1 MRIMK
6 TMHNTRLT
14 GTAVRPSLFLANYRS
29 LKSLLTE
36 GASRALRSRRPV
48 ERLDETQL
56 GRLIAELETGR
67 YRIAPATWYRL
78 RDLRFQAE
86 TQEFSNRLMRHA
98 RTAEENRYDEDTA
111 PLPPTCSRSS
121 SGQANQ
127 IVGLEDGRLAR
138 RLDLSRA
145 LPLCGLRVPMVL
157 SELEQRANAH
167 DGISRVRWITGSS
180 QCARCG
186 GFHLSHQDTVSTPAV
201 PVAHPEAELTCPH
214 CHGTSLDA
222 TREGLVLTLHCLCGW
237 HAFTS
242 LLNLDEATVAQNTQS
257 VLAAPVRD
265 VDDEE
270 VYTSLTT
277 DWTGM
282 AERVVTEKMAEHEED
297 QFDESE
303 EGDLV
308 EALVGMTEDAE
319 GSDTSDD
326 TSATA
331 SDTELK
337 ETEAMDEAE
346 AVLVRS
352 LVGFWS
358 SKEQMALRRLLLDRT
373 MCGVLAPTSELSAS
387 VDRLAL
393 IWTVAALLTES
404 CARFSDRERQDFVNW
419 LIQSTDAELRIFLP
433 DGLHEMPLPNAYAKI
448 RSWMR
453 SCAQR
458 VQGFRSRTAGV
469 RILAPKFGVSERAF
483 ATAIDLIA

>member
-1 MRIMK
+1 MN
-6 TMHNTRLT
+6 TNHNSMLT
-14 GTAVRPSLFLANYRS
+14 GTAVKTSVFLANYRS
-29 LKSLLTE
+29 LKSLLME

-48 ERLDETQL
+48 ERLDDMQL

-67 YRIAPATWYRL
+67 YRIAPANWYRL
-78 RDLRFQAE
+78 RDLRFQAD

-98 RTAEENRYDEDTA
+98 RTADENRYDEENA

-121 SGQANQ
+121 SRQANQ
-127 IVGLEDGRLAR
+127 IVGLEDGRLAC
-138 RLDLSRA
+138 RLDRSRA
-145 LPLCGLRVPMVL
+145 LPVCGLRAPIML
-157 SELEQRANAH
+157 SEIEQRANAH
-167 DGISRVRWITGSS
+167 DGISRVRWITGTR
-180 QCARCG
+180 QCLRCG
-186 GFHLSHQDTVSTPAV
+186 GYHLSHQDAVSTVPA
-201 PVAHPEAELTCPH
+201 PVAQHDPELTCPH

-270 VYTSLTT
+270 VSTSLTT

-282 AERVVTEKMAEHEED
+282 AERVVTEELSEEGD
-297 QFDESE
+297 NQFDESD
-303 EGDLV
+303 EGDLL

-319 GSDTSDD
+319 GSEGSDES
-326 TSATA
+326 SATA
-331 SDTELK
+331 SETWPK
-337 ETEAMDEAE
+337 ETEAMDDAE
-346 AVLVRS
+346 GFLVRS

-373 MCGVLAPTSELSAS
+373 MCGVLAPASEVSAS
-387 VDRLAL
+387 IDRLAL

-404 CARFSDRERQDFVNW
+404 CARFSDRETQEFVTW
-419 LIQSTDAELRIFLP
+419 LIQSTDAELRMFLP
-433 DGLHEMPLPNAYAKI
+433 EGLQEMPLPNAYAKI

-458 VQGFRSRTAGV
+458 VRGFRSRPAGV

-483 ATAIDLIA
+483 AQAVELIA

>member
-1 MRIMK
+1 MNPYHQ
-6 TMHNTRLT
+6 TLT
-14 GTAVRPSLFLANYRS
+14 EAAVGTSPCLANYRS
-29 LKSLLTE
+29 LKQLLTE
-36 GASRALRSRRPV
+36 GSSRALRHRRPV
-48 ERLDETQL
+48 ERLDEAQL

-67 YRIAPATWYRL
+67 YRISPENWYRL

-86 TQEFSNRLMRHA
+86 TQEFFNRLMRNA
-98 RTAEENRYDEDTA
+98 RTADENRYDEDHA

-127 IVGLEDGRLAR
+127 IVGLQDGRLAR

-157 SELEQRANAH
+157 SEIEQRANAH

-180 QCARCG
+180 QCTRCG
-186 GFHLSHQDTVSTPAV
+186 GFHLSHPDPVSIPAA

-222 TREGLVLTLHCLCGW
+222 AREGMVLTLHCLCGW
-237 HAFTS
+237 HAWTS
-242 LLNLDEATVAQNTQS
+242 LLNLDEATVAQNTQR

-265 VDDEE
+265 VDEE
-270 VYTSLTT
+270 VDTSLTT

-282 AERVVTEKMAEHEED
+282 AERVVTEAMADTEED

-308 EALVGMTEDAE
+308 EASGGMTEDAE
-319 GSDTSDD
+319 GSEGSDD
-326 TSATA
+326 SSATA
-331 SDTELK
+331 SEAWLK
-337 ETEAMDEAE
+337 ETEAMDDAE
-346 AVLVRS
+346 TLLVRS
-352 LVGFWS
+352 LVGLWS

-373 MCGVLAPTSELSAS
+373 MCGVLTPTSELSAS

-404 CARFSDRERQDFVNW
+404 CARFSDRERQDVVTW
-419 LIQSTDAELRIFLP
+419 LIQRTDAELRMFLP
-433 DGLHEMPLPNAYAKI
+433 DGLQEMPLPNAYAKI

-458 VQGFRSRTAGV
+458 VRGFRSRPAGV
-469 RILAPKFGVSERAF
+469 RMLAPKFGVSERAF
-483 ATAIDLIA
+483 TQAIDLIA

>member
-1 MRIMK
+1 MH
-6 TMHNTRLT
+6 TMSNTMLT
-14 GTAVRPSLFLANYRS
+14 GSAVKTSWFLANYRS
-29 LKSLLTE
+29 LKSLLME
-36 GASRALRSRRPV
+36 GASILRSRHPV
-48 ERLDETQL
+48 ERLDDMQL

-67 YRIAPATWYRL
+67 YRISPANWYRL

-86 TQEFSNRLMRHA
+86 SREFSNRLMRHA
-98 RTAEENRYDEDTA
+98 RTADENRYDEDNA

-145 LPLCGLRVPMVL
+145 LPLCGLRAPIML
-157 SELEQRANAH
+157 SEIEQRANAH
-167 DGISRVRWITGSS
+167 DGISQVRWITGTI
-180 QCARCG
+180 QCLRCG
-186 GFHLSHQDTVSTPAV
+186 GYHLSHQDAVSTVPV
-201 PVAHPEAELTCPH
+201 PVAQHDPELTCPH

-242 LLNLDEATVAQNTQS
+242 LLHLDEATVVQNTQR

-265 VDDEE
+265 VDDED

-277 DWTGM
+277 DWTGT
-282 AERVVTEKMAEHEED
+282 AERMVTEEMGDREED

-308 EALVGMTEDAE
+308 EALVGMIEDAE
-319 GSDTSDD
+319 GSEGSDD
-326 TSATA
+326 SSATA
-331 SDTELK
+331 SELLPK
-337 ETEAMDEAE
+337 ETEAMEDAE
-346 AVLVRS
+346 ALLVRS
-352 LVGFWS
+352 LVGLWS
-358 SKEQMALRRLLLDRT
+358 SKEQIALRRLLLDRT

-387 VDRLAL
+387 TDRLAL

-404 CARFSDRERQDFVNW
+404 CGRFSDREQQDFVNW
-419 LIQSTDAELRIFLP
+419 LIESQDGELRMFLP
-433 DGLHEMPLPNAYAKI
+433 DGLQEMPLPNAYAKI

-458 VQGFRSRTAGV
+458 VRGFRSRAAGV
-469 RILAPKFGVSERAF
+469 RMLAPKFGVSERAF
-483 ATAIDLIA
+483 AQAIKLIA

>member
-1 MRIMK
+1 MIM
-6 TMHNTRLT
+6 TITHTTTLT
-14 GTAVRPSLFLANYRS
+14 GLTTTSVLRANYRS
-29 LKSLLTE
+29 LRTLLAQTDATSH
-36 GASRALRSRRPV
+36 GLRSRRPV
-48 ERLDETQL
+48 ERLDEMQL

-78 RDLRFQAE
+78 RELRFHAE
-86 TQEFSNRLMRHA
+86 TNEFSNRLMRNA
-98 RTAEENRYDEDTA
+98 RTAEENRYDEENA

-121 SGQANQ
+121 SGHVNQ

-157 SELEQRANAH
+157 SAIEQRANAQ
-167 DGISRVRWITGSS
+167 DGISRVRWITGSR

-186 GFHLSHQDTVSTPAV
+186 GFHLSQHDAVSTPAA
-201 PVAHPEAELTCPH
+201 PVTHTDAELTCPH

-222 TREGLVLTLHCLCGW
+222 TREGMVLTLHCLCGW
-237 HAFTS
+237 QALTS
-242 LLNLDEATVAQNTQS
+242 LLNLDEATVAQNTQC

-270 VYTSLTT
+270 VSTSLTT
-277 DWTGM
+277 EWTGM
-282 AERVVTEKMAEHEED
+282 AERVVTEEREDTEEE
-297 QFDESE
+297 QFDESD

-308 EALVGMTEDAE
+308 EALVGMTEDTE
-319 GSDTSDD
+319 GSHASDES
-326 TSATA
+326 SATA
-331 SDTELK
+331 SELLPQ
-337 ETEAMDEAE
+337 ETEAMDDAD
-346 AVLVRS
+346 ALLVRS
-352 LVGFWS
+352 LVGLWS

-373 MCGVLAPTSELSAS
+373 MCGVLASPSEESAS

-404 CARFSDRERQDFVNW
+404 CFRFSDREQQDFVNW
-419 LIQSTDAELRIFLP
+419 LIQRTDAELRMFLP
-433 DGLHEMPLPNAYAKI
+433 DGFQEIPLPNAYAKI

-458 VQGFRSRTAGV
+458 IRGFRSRAAGV
-469 RILAPKFGVSERAF
+469 RMLAPKFGVSERAF
-483 ATAIDLIA
+483 AQAVDLIA

>member
-1 MRIMK
+1 MTITH
-6 TMHNTRLT
+6 TMNTLT
-14 GTAVRPSLFLANYRS
+14 GLTTTSVLRANYRS
-29 LKSLLTE
+29 LRTLLAQTD
-36 GASRALRSRRPV
+36 ATSHAMRSRRPV
-48 ERLDETQL
+48 ERLDDIQL

-67 YRIAPATWYRL
+67 YRISPAHWYRL

-86 TQEFSNRLMRHA
+86 TQEFSNRLMRNA
-98 RTAEENRYDEDTA
+98 RTADENRYDEENA

-121 SGQANQ
+121 SGSANQ

-145 LPLCGLRVPMVL
+145 LPLCGLRVPVVL
-157 SELEQRANAH
+157 SEIEQRANAH
-167 DGISRVRWITGSS
+167 DGMSRVRWITGSR

-186 GFHLSHQDTVSTPAV
+186 GFHLSHHDAESTPAA

-222 TREGLVLTLHCLCGW
+222 TREGMVLTLHCLCGW

-242 LLNLDEATVAQNTQS
+242 LLNLDEATVAQNTQR

-265 VDDEE
+265 VDDED
-270 VYTSLTT
+270 VYSSLTT

-282 AERVVTEKMAEHEED
+282 AERVVTEEMADSEED

-308 EALVGMTEDAE
+308 EALVGMTEDTEGSE
-319 GSDTSDD
+319 GSDGS
-326 TSATA
+326 SSTA
-331 SDTELK
+331 SDLLLK
-337 ETEAMDEAE
+337 ETEAMEDAE
-346 AVLVRS
+346 ALLVRS

-358 SKEQMALRRLLLDRT
+358 SKEQIALRRLLLDRT
-373 MCGVLAPTSELSAS
+373 MSGVLAPTSELSAS
-387 VDRLAL
+387 TDRLAL

-404 CARFSDRERQDFVNW
+404 CARFSDREMQDFVNW
-419 LIQSTDAELRIFLP
+419 LSQSRDAELRMFLP
-433 DGLHEMPLPNAYAKI
+433 DGLQEMPLPNAYAKI

-458 VQGFRSRTAGV
+458 VRGFRSRAAGV
-469 RILAPKFGVSERAF
+469 RMLAPKFGVSERAF
-483 ATAIDLIA
+483 ARAVELIA

>member
-1 MRIMK
+1 MN
-6 TMHNTRLT
+6 TMSNTMLT
-14 GTAVRPSLFLANYRS
+14 GSAAKTSWFLANYRS
-29 LKSLLTE
+29 LKSLLME
-36 GASRALRSRRPV
+36 GASTLRSRRPV
-48 ERLDETQL
+48 ERLDDMQL

-67 YRIAPATWYRL
+67 YRINPVNWYRL

-86 TQEFSNRLMRHA
+86 TQEFSNRLMRNA
-98 RTAEENRYDEDTA
+98 RTADENRYDEENA

-157 SELEQRANAH
+157 SDLEQRANAH

-186 GFHLSHQDTVSTPAV
+186 GFHLSHHDAESTPAA

-222 TREGLVLTLHCLCGW
+222 TREGMVLTLHCLCGW
-237 HAFTS
+237 HALTS
-242 LLNLDEATVAQNTQS
+242 LLNLDEATVAQNTQR

-270 VYTSLTT
+270 VYSSLTT

-282 AERVVTEKMAEHEED
+282 AERVVTEEMADSDED

-303 EGDLV
+303 EGDLE

-319 GSDTSDD
+319 GSEGSDGS
-326 TSATA
+326 SATA
-331 SDTELK
+331 SALLLK
-337 ETEAMDEAE
+337 ETEAMEDAD
-346 AVLVRS
+346 ALLVRS
-352 LVGFWS
+352 LVGLWS
-358 SKEQMALRRLLLDRT
+358 SREQIALRRLLLDRT

-387 VDRLAL
+387 TDRLAL
-393 IWTVAALLTES
+393 VWTVAALLTES
-404 CARFSDRERQDFVNW
+404 CARFSDREMQDFVNW
-419 LIQSTDAELRIFLP
+419 LIQSRDAELRMFLP
-433 DGLHEMPLPNAYAKI
+433 DGLQEMPLPNAYAKI

-458 VQGFRSRTAGV
+458 VRGFRSRAAGV
-469 RILAPKFGVSERAF
+469 RMLAPKFGVSERAF
-483 ATAIDLIA
+483 AQAVDLIA

>member
-1 MRIMK
+1 MLIMN
-6 TMHNTRLT
+6 TNHNSMLT
-14 GTAVRPSLFLANYRS
+14 GTAVKTSLFLANYRS
-29 LKSLLTE
+29 LKSLLME
-36 GASRALRSRRPV
+36 GASTLRSRRPV
-48 ERLDETQL
+48 ERLDKHQL

-67 YRIAPATWYRL
+67 YRISPANWYRL
-78 RDLRFQAE
+78 RDLRFQAD

-98 RTAEENRYDEDTA
+98 RTADENRYDEENA
-111 PLPPTCSRSS
+111 PLPPTCSGSS
-121 SGQANQ
+121 SRQANQ

-145 LPLCGLRVPMVL
+145 LPLCGLRAPIML
-157 SELEQRANAH
+157 SEIEQRANAH
-167 DGISRVRWITGSS
+167 DGISRVRWITGTI
-180 QCARCG
+180 QCLRCG
-186 GFHLSHQDTVSTPAV
+186 GYHLSHQDAVSTVPT
-201 PVAHPEAELTCPH
+201 PVAQHDPELTCPH

-242 LLNLDEATVAQNTQS
+242 LLYLDEATVVQNTQC

-265 VDDEE
+265 VDDED

-282 AERVVTEKMAEHEED
+282 AERMVTEEMGDREED

-319 GSDTSDD
+319 GSEGSDD
-326 TSATA
+326 SSATA
-331 SDTELK
+331 SDLLPK
-337 ETEAMDEAE
+337 ETEAMEDAE
-346 AVLVRS
+346 ALLVRA
-352 LVGFWS
+352 LVGLWS
-358 SKEQMALRRLLLDRT
+358 SKEQIALRRLLLDRT
-373 MCGVLAPTSELSAS
+373 MCGVLAPTSDVSAS
-387 VDRLAL
+387 TDRLAL

-404 CARFSDRERQDFVNW
+404 CGRFSDREQQDFVNW
-419 LIQSTDAELRIFLP
+419 LIQSQDAELRMFLP
-433 DGLHEMPLPNAYAKI
+433 DGLQEMPLPNAYAKI

-458 VQGFRSRTAGV
+458 VRGFRSRAAGV

-483 ATAIDLIA
+483 AQAVDLIA